1 MTTFDVP
8 HQADQYDAR
17 PDFAFGTQG
26 DFASL
31 VRYIIIPSPTGCGRR
46 DGSARVTKLADI
58 NSEDRANLR
67 RQWFGSVREMAD
79 IDYQR
84 RTWLSPPDNNPHWSY
99 IEFCS
104 SYPDADQLK
113 FAQDRRHL
121 NAEEFELL
129 IALGDA
135 INSHK
140 AKDDYDNRAI
150 LEDPSWRAVVS
161 KAEAIRQRLLALTV
175 DAVERSY
182 LSGKLGTA

>member
-1 MTTFDVP
+1 
-8 HQADQYDAR
+8 
-17 PDFAFGTQG
+17 
-26 DFASL
+26 
-31 VRYIIIPSPTGCGRR
+31 
-46 DGSARVTKLADI
+46 VTKLADI
-58 NSEDRANLR
+58 NSEDPANLR
-67 RQWFGSVREMAD
+67 RQWFGSVHKISD

-84 RTWLSPPDNNPHWSY
+84 RTWLSPPDNSPHWSY

-113 FAQDRRHL
+113 FARDRGHL
-121 NAEEFELL
+121 NAGEFELL

-175 DAVERSY
+175 DAVERNY
-182 LSGKLGTA
+182 LSGKLDTA